1 MPYRCEA
8 VSVEGF
14 VQQLACNLVNKGY
27 WFYVSGSIPTK
38 KDPASIDAKLI
49 TLYGLDVSK
58 WARSRRKAKGLANVA
73 YLRHGRFFVLLAT
86 CGDHLLF
93 ERESFV
99 RDIRRQPIRFH
110 GYSIGC
116 GKGSD
121 GRYHSSVRISDE
133 AFATVKARMLDLAV
147 RRTPDALLAELESI
161 PFVPYARVRR
171 QLLRVLREVNEAR
184 RMAGFEQVSNAS
196 LNLRRCVYRVF
207 ADGRGPSTVST
218 ESHSGTIVPT

>member
-27 WFYVSGSIPTK
+27 WYFVSGNIPQK
-38 KDPASIDAKLI
+38 KDAAAIDAKLI
-49 TLYGLDVSK
+49 DLYKLDVSK
-58 WARSRRKAKGLANVA
+58 WTRSRRKAQGLANVA

-86 CGDHLLF
+86 SGDHLLF
-93 ERESFV
+93 ERETFV

-161 PFVPYARVRR
+161 PFAPYARVRR
-171 QLLRVLREVNEAR
+171 QLLRLLREVNDAR
-184 RMAGFEQVSNAS
+184 RTAGFEQVPHTH

-207 ADGRGPSTVST
+207 VDGREPSPVST
-218 ESHSGTIVPT
+218 ESPSGTIVPT